1 MKKVMI
7 AAGLILSVLMVFG
20 CAGNQRVETNEASI
34 QSLVSENRTLRN
46 KVTELE
52 QKVERVEA
60 STKSEAEALKEEN
73 LKMKASLSEMEKKIS
88 TPPSPPPPPP
98 SPPAEPREVKEEKRI
113 PEAKRGRINVLAL
126 SGTGDI
132 RSAAVMATR
141 LKGLGYNV
149 MGVEM
154 AGRGDYKVN
163 TVYYASGFQPEA
175 EALAKAISGEIK
187 LLFWKSTLDMVVITG
202 KSSN

>member
-7 AAGLILSVLMVFG
+7 AAGLILSVLMVIG
-20 CAGNQRVETNEASI
+20 CAGKQRAEMNEAAI
-34 QSLVSENRTLRN
+34 QSIVSENRALRD

-73 LKMKASLSEMEKKIS
+73 LKMKASLSEMEKKVS
-88 TPPSPPPPPP
+88 APPPPPPPPP
-98 SPPAEPREVKEEKRI
+98 SPPAKPREVNEEKRI
-113 PEAKRGRINVLAL
+113 PEAKKGRINVL

-149 MGVEM
+149 MRVEM

-175 EALAKAISGEIK
+175 EALAKASSGEIK
-187 LLFWKSTLDMVVITG
+187 PLSWKSTFDLIVITG